1 MLSSKSVALTTCI
14 DFAIAVF
21 SAITFV
27 ICWVWNTTVG
37 KPPKPWS
44 IIFSTAQISRV
55 KGSPTCKVFLKRS
68 LISYLWTRT
77 QLLLY
82 GDRNMSGN
90 INNFFLSS
98 IIGYILSTKRFDFVI
113 FVNLWALD
121 NWLVCLLMISNRFFS
136 WFYMEF
142 LVS

>member
-37 KPPKPWS
+37 KPPKPRS

-55 KGSPTCKVFLKRS
+55 KGSPICKVFLKRS

-82 GDRNMSGN
+82 GDRNVPGN
-90 INNFFLSS
+90 INNFFSKFYHWLHTINKMVWFCNFHQPLGS
-98 IIGYILSTKRFDFVI
+98 GQLVGLSTYDF
-113 FVNLWALD
+113 
-121 NWLVCLLMISNRFFS
+121 
-136 WFYMEF
+136 
-142 LVS
+142 